1 MRLTWHA
8 FQSKKICLIET
19 DLVLAPRR
27 AARRFKT
34 VRPQSLKPGPC
45 GPRCNRAGRIYRMG
59 NGTQPSKLK
68 NQVRDNCPEA
78 QCSEVQCRR
87 FGLGVIPTPRLPDD
101 AHSAR
106 PCVK

>member
-1 MRLTWHA
+1 
-8 FQSKKICLIET
+8 
-19 DLVLAPRR
+19 
-27 AARRFKT
+27 
-34 VRPQSLKPGPC
+34 
-45 GPRCNRAGRIYRMG
+45 MG

-68 NQVRDNCPEA
+68 NQVSDNCPEA

-106 PCVK
+106 PCVKSSAPGCRCTAMAGRCSPRHGQQNQAACHEMR